1 MKLRAKR
8 LLALAMAGVMA
19 LSMAGCGGSGDSGK
33 ETTGQTGESKC
44 SFQHI
49 IFLSLNREAV
59 DTGRLYYH
67 GSYGYQ

>member
-33 ETTGQTGESKC
+33 ETTGQTVNC
-44 SFQHI
+44 P
-49 IFLSLNREAV
+49 
-59 DTGRLYYH
+59 RLCGQYKKEPLV
-67 GSYGYQ
+67 GNIEF

>member
-33 ETTGQTGESKC
+33 ETTGRPGKMKDVE
-44 SFQHI
+44 
-49 IFLSLNREAV
+49 L
-59 DTGRLYYH
+59 
-67 GSYGYQ
+67 